1 MLRHVLVILK
11 PAPLLLVATFTG
23 GLGLAFRAGLF
34 GIPILVIL
42 VSWFFKYCFLLLD
55 AVVAGAEEPPVL
67 SLEAVNPLSE
77 QRPLAQAFLIVCGAA
92 LAHWTGSIAGPFAP
106 PIVGAVLIGALPA
119 SIAVLGITSSPIKAA
134 SPRALLQLARGLG
147 RDYVWLTLAL
157 FFGAAIL
164 YGSVRL
170 APPAATFVLAQ
181 LTLLASFALIGGAV
195 LENRHSLGLDTLTRA
210 ERLAARQRRERDGE
224 RGAMLDRSYAQ
235 LRLGR
240 SLDAWQEIERWIATH
255 SDAQVVGGAGAG
267 VEDPLGEYGIL
278 LEATSKWDD
287 PRIADRLARDLL
299 SQLLARGDNGRA
311 LEVAER
317 RLVSNPA
324 FAPAPADAVRL
335 TELAGY
341 AGKRALQQ
349 RLAAARPA

>member
-1 MLRHVLVILK
+1 MLRHVLVVLE

-42 VSWFFKYCFLLLD
+42 VSWFFKYCFMLLD
-55 AVVAGAEEPPVL
+55 AVVAGADEPPVL
-67 SLEAVNPLSE
+67 SIEAVNPLSE

-92 LAHWTGSIAGPFAP
+92 LAHWTGSIAGPLAP
-106 PIVGAVLIGALPA
+106 PIVGAALIAALPA
-119 SIAVLGITSSPIKAA
+119 SIAVLGITSSPLKAA
-134 SPRALLQLARGLG
+134 SPRALLELARGLG

-157 FFGAAIL
+157 LSAAAIL

-170 APPAATFVLAQ
+170 APPAVTFVLAQ
-181 LTLLASFALIGGAV
+181 LTLLACFALIGGAV
-195 LENRHSLGLDTLTRA
+195 LENRHALGLDTLTRA

-255 SDAQVVGGAGAG
+255 SDAQAFGGTG
-267 VEDPLGEYGIL
+267 VEHPLGEYGIL

-317 RLVSNPA
+317 RLVSSPA